1 MVGGDGIEPPE
12 PMATDLQSAPLPT
25 TEYPPKFYGG
35 ACGARTHDL
44 HGASVMLSQ
53 TELTPHKM

>member
-25 TEYPPKFYGG
+25 TEYPPKFMVERVGVEPTTSTLQG
-35 ACGARTHDL
+35 
-44 HGASVMLSQ
+44 
-53 TELTPHKM
+53 

>member
-25 TEYPPKFYGG
+25 TEYPPKLLWWRMWESNPRPLPCKGS
-35 ACGARTHDL
+35 ALAN
-44 HGASVMLSQ
+44 
-53 TELTPHKM
+53 